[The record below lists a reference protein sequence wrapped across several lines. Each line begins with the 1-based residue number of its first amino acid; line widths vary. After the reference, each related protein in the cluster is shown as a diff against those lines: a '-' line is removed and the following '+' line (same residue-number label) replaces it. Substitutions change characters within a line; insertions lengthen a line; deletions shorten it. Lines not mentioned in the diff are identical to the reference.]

1 MLLTKLLVLCTE
13 QYKLSNLN
21 NNQMKLERI
30 YRADKILNYV
40 CERFEREGDII
51 RKVATPGFTGTA
63 HNVACPGN
71 NVIKEVQDHGSN
83 GLTFL
88 FTVEQ
93 TPALLL
99 TQIFPGGVM
108 VGDQNIEVA
117 KPLLLENKGGEYITV
132 NLNNITSTEILNVNI
147 STNKPLVVE
156 ETTKFQ
162 NTKYRQVRTKYRQ
175 VSYTYFNGYDDSK
188 SIQENYNDGVFDS
201 LFQIETAPFY
211 VNYTQKLDTPR
222 VWKDG
227 QKQVYYSRYCILT
240 PENKAFKYHSQINL
254 LPSSSKPTR
263 ITVYKTENTNRE
275 TVQAFSSI
283 FY

>member
-1 MLLTKLLVLCTE
+1 
-13 QYKLSNLN
+13 
-21 NNQMKLERI
+21 MKLERI
-30 YRADKILNYV
+30 YRADKLLNYV
-40 CERFEREGDII
+40 CERFEREGNII
-51 RKVATPGFTGTA
+51 KKIATPGFTGTA
-63 HNVACPGN
+63 HNVAYPGN
-71 NVIKEVQDHGSN
+71 SIKTEVQDHGNN

-93 TPALLL
+93 SPALLL
-99 TQIFPGGVM
+99 THIFPDGVM
-108 VGDQNIEVA
+108 VDDRNIEVA

-132 NLNNITSTEILNVNI
+132 NLNNITSTEILNVNML
-147 STNKPLVVE
+147 TTKPLVVE

-175 VSYTYFNGYDDSK
+175 VSYTYFNGYDDNK
-188 SIQENYNDGVFDS
+188 SMQENYSDGVFDS
-201 LFQIETAPFY
+201 LFQIETAPFN

-227 QKQVYYSRYCILT
+227 QNQVYYSRYCILT
-240 PENKAFKYHSQINL
+240 PENKAFKYHTQIQL

-283 FY
+283 YY

>member
-1 MLLTKLLVLCTE
+1 
-13 QYKLSNLN
+13 
-21 NNQMKLERI
+21 MKLQRI
-30 YRADKILNYV
+30 FRADKLNNLI
-40 CERFEREGDII
+40 CERFEREGNII
-51 RKVATPGFTGTA
+51 KKVATPGFTGTA
-63 HNVACPGN
+63 HNVAYPGN
-71 NVIKEVQDHGSN
+71 SVITEFQDHGNN

-93 TPALLL
+93 SPAFLL

-108 VGDQNIEVA
+108 VDDKHIEIS

-132 NLNNITSTEILNVNI
+132 NLNNITSIEILNVNI
-147 STNKPLVVE
+147 LTTKPLTVE
-156 ETTKFQ
+156 ETTTLPL
-162 NTKYRQVRTKYRQ
+162 TKYRQVITKYRQ

-211 VNYTQKLDTPR
+211 VNYTQKLDTPQ
-222 VWKDG
+222 VWQDG
-227 QKQVYYSRYCILT
+227 QNQVYYSKYCTLT
-240 PENKAFKYHSQINL
+240 PENKAFKYYIQISL

-263 ITVYKTENTNRE
+263 INVYKTESINRE
-275 TVQAFSSI
+275 TIQAFSSI

>member
-1 MLLTKLLVLCTE
+1 
-13 QYKLSNLN
+13 
-21 NNQMKLERI
+21 MKLQRI
-30 YRADKILNYV
+30 FRADKLNNLI
-40 CERFEREGDII
+40 CERFEREGNII
-51 RKVATPGFTGTA
+51 KKVATPGFTGTA
-63 HNVACPGN
+63 HNVAYPGN
-71 NVIKEVQDHGSN
+71 NATTAVEDHGKN
-83 GLTFL
+83 GLIFF

-93 TPALLL
+93 SPVLLL
-99 TQIFPGGVM
+99 THIFPGGVM
-108 VGDQNIEVA
+108 VDDQTIEVS

-147 STNKPLVVE
+147 LTTKPLVVE
-156 ETTKFQ
+156 ETT
-162 NTKYRQVRTKYRQ
+162 TLPYAKYRQVRTKYRQ

-227 QKQVYYSRYCILT
+227 QNQIYYSRYCTLT
-240 PENKAFKYHSQINL
+240 PENKSFKYYTQIQL

-283 FY
+283 HY

>member
-1 MLLTKLLVLCTE
+1 
-13 QYKLSNLN
+13 
-21 NNQMKLERI
+21 MKLQRI
-30 YRADKILNYV
+30 YRADKPLNLI
-40 CERFEREGDII
+40 CERFEREGNII
-51 RKVATPGFTGTA
+51 KKVAIPGFTGIA
-63 HNVACPGN
+63 HNVAYPGN
-71 NVIKEVQDHGSN
+71 NVIKEVQDHGKN
-83 GLTFL
+83 GLAFL

-108 VGDQNIEVA
+108 VDDQKIEVA

-147 STNKPLVVE
+147 STTKPLVVE
-156 ETTKFQ
+156 ETTTLPY
-162 NTKYRQVRTKYRQ
+162 NKYKQVRTKYRQ

-227 QKQVYYSRYCILT
+227 QNQVYYSKYCTLT
-240 PENKAFKYHSQINL
+240 PENKAFKYYTLIQL

-275 TVQAFSSI
+275 TVQAFTSL
-283 FY
+283 YY